1 MKQTKTLGALA
12 LALLLAL
19 PGCQRTPADSTAPQQ
34 TTAPASGLAE
44 TVPTDPNHVYEQ
56 VQENLL
62 IDAEIIAP
70 PEGSTPKVYV
80 GEMKTFTKEEIDAF
94 LAWNGDGIA
103 EVTRDDTQDQ
113 SHVYA
118 GNCQSG
124 SRFTLDYSTNG
135 LFPSS
140 FSYINHSLYE
150 RYLAYPIYNVPYD
163 YDQNE
168 SSRIA
173 EMFFEPVELSFATAE
188 EAEAQVREGL
198 ATLNLGELKLNRTLY
213 ISHDR
218 MAQAGEILQGDEW
231 AVLAK
236 GGATA
241 TFPQWDDWDE
251 GDDCYMFEFFS
262 AADGVPMTYRFWDS
276 GTVSYSPNSIVVWY
290 TKDGIIELNI
300 LHPWIFGQVAES
312 PESIISAGEALAVA
326 KAKYANIISSQNRII
341 ESVNLAYVYRQ
352 DGDGWLL
359 RPVWEVKI
367 RLKATDTVPFDTFQY
382 VGVDAITGEEL

>member
-19 PGCQRTPADSTAPQQ
+19 PGCQHTPADSTAPQQ
-34 TTAPASGLAE
+34 TAGPAETAPA
-44 TVPTDPNHVYEQ
+44 DPNHVYEQ

-70 PEGSTPKVYV
+70 PEGVTPKVYA
-80 GEMKTFTKEEIDAF
+80 GELKIFTKAEIEAF

-103 EVTRDDTQDQ
+103 EVTRDDTLDQ
-113 SHVYA
+113 SHMYA

-124 SRFTLDYSTNG
+124 ATFAAEDSIRG
-135 LFPSS
+135 LFPSN
-140 FSYINHSLYE
+140 FWYENPDLYS
-150 RYLAYPIYNVPYD
+150 RYEAYPIYSTALYAEE
-163 YDQNE
+163 Q
-168 SSRIA
+168 SSHYITDL
-173 EMFFEPVELSFATAE
+173 FVEPVAMPFATAE

-218 MAQAGEILQGDEW
+218 MAQAGEILQGEEW
-231 AVLAK
+231 AGEAK
-236 GGATA
+236 GGAAVTY
-241 TFPQWDDWDE
+241 PQWDDWDA

-262 AADGVPMTYRFWDS
+262 AAEGVPMSYRFWS
-276 GTVSYSPNSIVVWY
+276 SATTSYVCNGITVWY
-290 TKDGIIELNI
+290 TKDGVISLQ
-300 LHPWIFGQVAES
+300 IFGPWRFDRVVEA
-312 PESIISAGEALAVA
+312 PEKPVSAAEALAVA
-326 KAKYANIISSQNRII
+326 KAKYTNIISSQDRVI

-359 RPVWEVKI
+359 LPVWEVKI
-367 RLKATDTVPFDTFQY
+367 RLKASDTVPFDTFLY
-382 VGVDAITGEEL
+382 VGVNAVTGEEL

>member
-1 MKQTKTLGALA
+1 MKQTKTLSALA

-19 PGCQRTPADSTAPQQ
+19 PGCQHTPADSTAPQQ
-34 TTAPASGLAE
+34 TTVPASGLAE

-124 SRFTLDYSTNG
+124 SMFTLEYSTNS
-135 LFPSS
+135 LYPSIL
-140 FSYINHSLYE
+140 SYTNYNLYE
-150 RYLAYPIYNVPYD
+150 RYSLYPIYSVPID
-163 YDQNE
+163 YEQNY
-168 SSRIA
+168 
-173 EMFFEPVELSFATAE
+173 FFYITDIFVEPVELSFATAE

-218 MAQAGEILQGDEW
+218 MAQAGEMLQGDEW
-231 AVLAK
+231 ASEVK
-236 GGATA
+236 GNTV
-241 TFPQWDDWDE
+241 TYPQWDDWDE

-276 GTVSYSPNSIVVWY
+276 GTVSYCPNSIVVWY
-290 TKDGIIELNI
+290 TGDGIIDLQVTY
-300 LHPWIFGQVAES
+300 PWRFDQVAEA

>member
-70 PEGSTPKVYV
+70 PDGVTPKVYV

-103 EVTRDDTQDQ
+103 EVTRDDTQDKG
-113 SHVYA
+113 HAYA

-124 SRFTLDYSTNG
+124 STFALEYSLNN
-135 LFPSS
+135 LYPSI
-140 FSYINHSLYE
+140 FSYVNYDLNKRYSCYQIYTTQFMYEQDTSLY
-150 RYLAYPIYNVPYD
+150 
-163 YDQNE
+163 
-168 SSRIA
+168 IA
-173 EMFFEPVELSFATAE
+173 DLFAEPVDLSFATAV
-188 EAEAQVREGL
+188 EAETQVREGL

-231 AVLAK
+231 SYEFK
-236 GGATA
+236 GT
-241 TFPQWDDWDE
+241 TVTYPQWDDWDE

-262 AADGVPMTYRFWDS
+262 AADGVPMTYRDWS
-276 GTVSYSPNSIVVWY
+276 SSAVSYSPNSIVVWY

-352 DGDGWLL
+352 DGGGWLL

>member
-124 SRFTLDYSTNG
+124 STFALEYSLNN
-135 LFPSS
+135 LYPPI
-140 FSYINHSLYE
+140 FSYVNYNLNE
-150 RYLAYPIYNVPYD
+150 RYMDYPIYSTQTSYETNTRHYITDLFVDPED
-163 YDQNE
+163 
-168 SSRIA
+168 
-173 EMFFEPVELSFATAE
+173 LSFATAE

-213 ISHDR
+213 INHDR
-218 MAQAGEILQGDEW
+218 MAQAGEMLQGDEW
-231 AVLAK
+231 ASEVK
-236 GGATA
+236 GNTV
-241 TFPQWDDWDE
+241 TYPQWDDWDE

-262 AADGVPMTYRFWDS
+262 AADGIPMTYRFWDS
-276 GTVSYSPNSIVVWY
+276 GTVSYCPNSIVVWY
-290 TKDGIIELNI
+290 TGDGIIDLQVTY
-300 LHPWIFGQVAES
+300 PWRFDQVAEA
-312 PESIISAGEALAVA
+312 PESIISAREALAVA
-326 KAKYANIISSQNRII
+326 KAKYTNIISSQNRII

>member
-19 PGCQRTPADSTAPQQ
+19 PGCQHTPADSTAPQQ

-124 SRFTLDYSTNG
+124 STFALEYSLNN
-135 LFPSS
+135 LYPPI
-140 FSYINHSLYE
+140 FSYVNYNLNE
-150 RYLAYPIYNVPYD
+150 RYMDYPIYSTQTSYETNTRHYITDLFVDPED
-163 YDQNE
+163 
-168 SSRIA
+168 
-173 EMFFEPVELSFATAE
+173 LSFATAE

-213 ISHDR
+213 INHDR
-218 MAQAGEILQGDEW
+218 MAQAGEMLQGDEW
-231 AVLAK
+231 ASEVK
-236 GGATA
+236 GNTV
-241 TFPQWDDWDE
+241 TYPQWDDWDE

-262 AADGVPMTYRFWDS
+262 AADGIPMTYRFWDS
-276 GTVSYSPNSIVVWY
+276 GTVSYCPNSIVVWY
-290 TKDGIIELNI
+290 TGDGIIDLQVTY
-300 LHPWIFGQVAES
+300 PWRFDQVAEA
-312 PESIISAGEALAVA
+312 PESIISAREALAVA
-326 KAKYANIISSQNRII
+326 KAKYTNIISSQNRII

>member
-19 PGCQRTPADSTAPQQ
+19 PGCQHTPADSTAPQQ

-70 PEGSTPKVYV
+70 PDGVTPKVYV

-124 SRFTLDYSTNG
+124 STFALEYSLNN
-135 LFPSS
+135 LYPPI
-140 FSYINHSLYE
+140 FSYVNYNLNE
-150 RYLAYPIYNVPYD
+150 RYMDYPIYSTQTSYETNTRHYITDLFVDPED
-163 YDQNE
+163 
-168 SSRIA
+168 
-173 EMFFEPVELSFATAE
+173 LSFATAE

-213 ISHDR
+213 INHDR
-218 MAQAGEILQGDEW
+218 MAQAGEMLQGDEW
-231 AVLAK
+231 ASEVK
-236 GGATA
+236 GNTV
-241 TFPQWDDWDE
+241 TYPQWDDWDE

-262 AADGVPMTYRFWDS
+262 AADGIPMTYRFWDS
-276 GTVSYSPNSIVVWY
+276 GTVSYCPNSIVVWY
-290 TKDGIIELNI
+290 TGDGIIDLQVTY
-300 LHPWIFGQVAES
+300 PWRFDQVAEA
-312 PESIISAGEALAVA
+312 PESIISAREALAVA
-326 KAKYANIISSQNRII
+326 KAKYTNIISSQNRII

>member
-70 PEGSTPKVYV
+70 PDGVTPKVYV

-124 SRFTLDYSTNG
+124 STFALEYSLNN
-135 LFPSS
+135 LYPPI
-140 FSYINHSLYE
+140 FSYVNYNLNE
-150 RYLAYPIYNVPYD
+150 RYMDYPIYSTQMSYETNTRHYITDLFVDPED
-163 YDQNE
+163 
-168 SSRIA
+168 
-173 EMFFEPVELSFATAE
+173 LSFATAE

-231 AVLAK
+231 SYEFK
-236 GGATA
+236 GT
-241 TFPQWDDWDE
+241 TVTYPQWDDWDE